1 MTIEHVCDICRKTGS
16 VENFGFATD
25 IEIQSNYKYLVK
37 YVNYDICGDCM
48 KMLHRDY
55 AYELES
61 MDKDVLINFNKLF
74 VKLIRLN
81 TVKNREKK
89 NGC

>member
-1 MTIEHVCDICRKTGS
+1 MNTETKCDICRKTGG

-25 IEIQSNYKYLVK
+25 IEIQNNYKYIVK

-55 AYELES
+55 VYELE
-61 MDKDVLINFNKLF
+61 MVNKDVLINFNKLF

-81 TVKNREKK
+81 TVKNKEK
-89 NGC
+89 